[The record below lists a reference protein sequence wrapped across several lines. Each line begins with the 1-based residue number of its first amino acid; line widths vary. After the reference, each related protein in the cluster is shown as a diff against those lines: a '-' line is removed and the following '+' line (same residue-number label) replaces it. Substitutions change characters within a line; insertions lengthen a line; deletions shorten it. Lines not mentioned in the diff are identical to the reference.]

1 MLLPANVCVIILRC
15 GRPVSRPF
23 TKIIA
28 KDYMDDI
35 DYILW
40 FTSMIWTLY
49 HNICRMRRSGSSSNP
64 PSPTRKTRH
73 PHGWR
78 VFLCLGICEGGFERR
93 LLATVRWTVATAVAF
108 PQKSESTFPHQKD
121 EAPCGD
127 SSFCVWGILLFSLFT
142 LLFILRRDFF
152 R

>member
-1 MLLPANVCVIILRC
+1 MLLPANACVIILRC

-73 PHGWR
+73 PFGWR
-78 VFLCLGICEGGFERR
+78 VFLRLGICEGGFERR

-108 PQKSESTFPHQKD
+108 PQKSESTFPHQKARKGREID
-121 EAPCGD
+121 RFRAFCYTFCCKMSGD
-127 SSFCVWGILLFSLFT
+127 
-142 LLFILRRDFF
+142 
-152 R
+152 

>member
-1 MLLPANVCVIILRC
+1 MLLPANACVIILRC

-64 PSPTRKTRH
+64 PSPTRNARH
-73 PHGWR
+73 RLVSR
-78 VFLCLGICEGGFERR
+78 VSAFGYLG
-93 LLATVRWTVATAVAF
+93 RWIRKAAL
-108 PQKSESTFPHQKD
+108 
-121 EAPCGD
+121 GD
-127 SSFCVWGILLFSLFT
+127 SPVDCRNRRGFSAEKRIPLSPP
-142 LLFILRRDFF
+142 IRCPRRDGGIFLDI
-152 R
+152 

>member
-1 MLLPANVCVIILRC
+1 MLLPANACVIILRC

-64 PSPTRKTRH
+64 PSPTRKTRRLSAARFSAFGH
-73 PHGWR
+73 
-78 VFLCLGICEGGFERR
+78 LEGGFERR
-93 LLATVRWTVATAVAF
+93 LLATVRWTVETAVAF
-108 PQKSESTFPHQKD
+108 PQKSESTFPHQEKD
-121 EAPCGD
+121 LRKQ
-127 SSFCVWGILLFSLFT
+127 VLF
-142 LLFILRRDFF
+142 RRIPPMRAGRIRSDEKCKENFAKTS
-152 R
+152 